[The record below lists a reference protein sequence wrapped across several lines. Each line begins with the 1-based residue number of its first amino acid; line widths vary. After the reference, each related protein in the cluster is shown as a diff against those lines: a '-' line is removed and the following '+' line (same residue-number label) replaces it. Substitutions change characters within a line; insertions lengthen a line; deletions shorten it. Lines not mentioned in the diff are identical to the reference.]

1 MKFIHKVGD
10 YNRHAKFDF
19 WTLPLFLLCS
29 YAGFSKKIEVG
40 VSIYKVGGES
50 SAGGTN

>member
-40 VSIYKVGGES
+40 VSIYKVGGEL
-50 SAGGTN
+50 SAGGMN